1 MLVNVNGR
9 NENNDWKI
17 DFCEEIK
24 WIFKLRMN
32 CKRRRFDLILCING
46 DVKMICYLELG
57 VIILISKEVG
67 KYCLFIYFKF
77 CGFFEEV
84 Y

>member
-1 MLVNVNGR
+1 
-9 NENNDWKI
+9 
-17 DFCEEIK
+17 
-24 WIFKLRMN
+24 MN
-32 CKRRRFDLILCING
+32 CKRRRFDCFDDLILYING